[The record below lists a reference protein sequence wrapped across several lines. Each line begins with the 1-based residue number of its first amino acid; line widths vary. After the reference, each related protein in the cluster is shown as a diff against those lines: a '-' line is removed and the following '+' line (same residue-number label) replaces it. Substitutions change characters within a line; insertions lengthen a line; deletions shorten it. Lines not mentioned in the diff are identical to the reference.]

1 MTSHDAEWTRHEW
14 VGTAN
19 DFHAEDLPNDRGV
32 WSCVVDS
39 PTIILGSTQSA
50 ADVDVAVATSLGVS
64 VAKRRSGGG
73 AVFVSPTDS
82 VWIDVTIGHDDP
94 LWVDDVSASML
105 WLGDAFVRA
114 LAPWVEAETFR
125 GTFDSGQDGRTVCFA
140 SASPGEVFVNG
151 MKLVGISQRRGRAG
165 ARLQCVLYSQ
175 WNPRQWTPALI
186 DPTVR
191 QRTDE
196 MSVATLDVSVQQV
209 LDALI
214 LHLP

>member
-1 MTSHDAEWTRHEW
+1 M
-14 VGTAN
+14 
-19 DFHAEDLPNDRGV
+19 
-32 WSCVVDS
+32 
-39 PTIILGSTQSA
+39 
-50 ADVDVAVATSLGVS
+50 
-64 VAKRRSGGG
+64 
-73 AVFVSPTDS
+73 
-82 VWIDVTIGHDDP
+82 
-94 LWVDDVSASML
+94 
-105 WLGDAFVRA
+105 
-114 LAPWVEAETFR
+114 
-125 GTFDSGQDGRTVCFA
+125 
-140 SASPGEVFVNG
+140 NG